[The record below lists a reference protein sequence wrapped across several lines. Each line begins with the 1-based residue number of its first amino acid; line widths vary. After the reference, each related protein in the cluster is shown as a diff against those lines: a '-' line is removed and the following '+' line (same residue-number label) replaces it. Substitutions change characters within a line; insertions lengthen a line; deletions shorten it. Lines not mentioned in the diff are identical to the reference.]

1 MLEAIGLTKCYASLP
16 AVSQVSFTVRPGEIL
31 GYLGPNGSGKSTTV
45 KMITG
50 LMEPTRGKVLF
61 HGNNIKDDLPAYKKV
76 LGYVPEEALLYP
88 YMTGWEYLEFVGI
101 LRGMDQ
107 KQLRKR
113 ADALLELFLLFPFRH
128 ATIASYSKGMR
139 QRILLIA
146 ALMHDPEIL
155 VFDEPLSGLDVT
167 SAMIFRKVVK
177 SLSEQGK
184 IILYCSHVLEVVEK
198 LCSHLLILSKGTV
211 AAHGSVSEVSRMTG
225 LATLEDSF
233 SHLVKEQES
242 GGRQRITGVPHFARS
257 GDRVQEISAGAGVLE
272 HVSTGLRQSVGSV
285 AFAASV
291 AKLSFVGLLVVGI
304 VSGELRAKW
313 IATFLVLGVLVWFGL
328 PYLTRGSD
336 FVTSA
341 LAVIDVALVLAVYKG
356 DVRIP

>member
-198 LCSHLLILSKGTV
+198 LCSHLLILSKGNV
-211 AAHGSVSEVSRMTG
+211 AAHGSVNDVSRMTG

-233 SHLVKEQES
+233 SHLVKEQDAE
-242 GGRQRITGVPHFARS
+242 QIAHDIVE
-257 GDRVQEISAGAGVLE
+257 VM
-272 HVSTGLRQSVGSV
+272 
-285 AFAASV
+285 AA
-291 AKLSFVGLLVVGI
+291 
-304 VSGELRAKW
+304 
-313 IATFLVLGVLVWFGL
+313 
-328 PYLTRGSD
+328 P
-336 FVTSA
+336 
-341 LAVIDVALVLAVYKG
+341 
-356 DVRIP
+356 

>member
-16 AVSQVSFTVRPGEIL
+16 AVRQVSFTVRPGEIL

-61 HGNNIKDDLPAYKKV
+61 HGNNIKDDLPGYKKV

-128 ATIASYSKGMR
+128 ATMASYSKGMR

-167 SAMIFRKVVK
+167 SAMIFRKVVR

-198 LCSHLLILSKGTV
+198 LCSHLLILNKGSV

-225 LATLEDSF
+225 LTTLEDSF
-233 SHLVKEQES
+233 SHLVKEQDAE
-242 GGRQRITGVPHFARS
+242 QIAHDIVE
-257 GDRVQEISAGAGVLE
+257 VM
-272 HVSTGLRQSVGSV
+272 
-285 AFAASV
+285 AA
-291 AKLSFVGLLVVGI
+291 
-304 VSGELRAKW
+304 
-313 IATFLVLGVLVWFGL
+313 
-328 PYLTRGSD
+328 P
-336 FVTSA
+336 
-341 LAVIDVALVLAVYKG
+341 
-356 DVRIP
+356 

>member
-1 MLEAIGLTKCYASLP
+1 MLEAIGLAKCYASIP
-16 AVSQVSFTVRPGEIL
+16 AVNQVSFTVRPGEIL

-61 HGNNIKDDLPAYKKV
+61 HGNNIKDDLPGYKKV

-101 LRGMDQ
+101 LRGMEQ

-128 ATIASYSKGMR
+128 ATMASYSKGMR

-211 AAHGSVSEVSRMTG
+211 AAHGSVNEVSRMTG

-233 SHLVKEQES
+233 SHLVKEQDAE
-242 GGRQRITGVPHFARS
+242 QIAHDIVE
-257 GDRVQEISAGAGVLE
+257 VM
-272 HVSTGLRQSVGSV
+272 
-285 AFAASV
+285 AA
-291 AKLSFVGLLVVGI
+291 
-304 VSGELRAKW
+304 
-313 IATFLVLGVLVWFGL
+313 
-328 PYLTRGSD
+328 P
-336 FVTSA
+336 
-341 LAVIDVALVLAVYKG
+341 
-356 DVRIP
+356 

>member
-211 AAHGSVSEVSRMTG
+211 AAHGSVNDVSRMTG

-233 SHLVKEQES
+233 SHLVKEQDAE
-242 GGRQRITGVPHFARS
+242 QIAHDIVE
-257 GDRVQEISAGAGVLE
+257 VM
-272 HVSTGLRQSVGSV
+272 
-285 AFAASV
+285 AA
-291 AKLSFVGLLVVGI
+291 
-304 VSGELRAKW
+304 
-313 IATFLVLGVLVWFGL
+313 
-328 PYLTRGSD
+328 P
-336 FVTSA
+336 
-341 LAVIDVALVLAVYKG
+341 
-356 DVRIP
+356 

>member
-16 AVSQVSFTVRPGEIL
+16 AVSQVSFAVRPGEIL

-45 KMITG
+45 KIITG
-50 LMEPTRGKVLF
+50 LMEPTRGEVLF

-113 ADALLELFLLFPFRH
+113 ADALLDLFLLFPFRH
-128 ATIASYSKGMR
+128 ATMASYSKGMR

-198 LCSHLLILSKGTV
+198 LCSHLLILSKGNV

-225 LATLEDSF
+225 LSTLEDSF
-233 SHLVKEQES
+233 SHLVKEQDAE
-242 GGRQRITGVPHFARS
+242 QIAHDIVE
-257 GDRVQEISAGAGVLE
+257 VM
-272 HVSTGLRQSVGSV
+272 
-285 AFAASV
+285 AA
-291 AKLSFVGLLVVGI
+291 
-304 VSGELRAKW
+304 
-313 IATFLVLGVLVWFGL
+313 
-328 PYLTRGSD
+328 P
-336 FVTSA
+336 
-341 LAVIDVALVLAVYKG
+341 
-356 DVRIP
+356 

>member
-1 MLEAIGLTKCYASLP
+1 
-16 AVSQVSFTVRPGEIL
+16 VSNVNFTVRPGEIL

-50 LMEPTRGKVLF
+50 LMEPTRGQVLF
-61 HGNNIKDDLPAYKKV
+61 RGANIKDDLPAYKRI
-76 LGYVPEEALLYP
+76 LGYVPEDALLYP

-107 KQLRKR
+107 KMLHKR
-113 ADALLELFLLFPFRH
+113 ADV
-128 ATIASYSKGMR
+128 
-139 QRILLIA
+139 LLIA

-177 SLSEQGK
+177 SLSDQGK

-198 LCSHLLILSKGTV
+198 LCSHLLILSKGNV

-233 SHLVKEQES
+233 SHLVQEQDAE
-242 GGRQRITGVPHFARS
+242 QIAHDIVE
-257 GDRVQEISAGAGVLE
+257 VM
-272 HVSTGLRQSVGSV
+272 
-285 AFAASV
+285 AA
-291 AKLSFVGLLVVGI
+291 
-304 VSGELRAKW
+304 
-313 IATFLVLGVLVWFGL
+313 
-328 PYLTRGSD
+328 P
-336 FVTSA
+336 
-341 LAVIDVALVLAVYKG
+341 
-356 DVRIP
+356 

>member
-16 AVSQVSFTVRPGEIL
+16 AVSQVSFSVRPGDIL

-61 HGNNIKDDLPAYKKV
+61 HGNNIKDDLPVYKKV

-198 LCSHLLILSKGTV
+198 LCSHLLILSKGNV
-211 AAHGSVSEVSRMTG
+211 AAHGSVNDVSRMTG

-233 SHLVKEQES
+233 SHLVKEQDAE
-242 GGRQRITGVPHFARS
+242 QIAHDIVE
-257 GDRVQEISAGAGVLE
+257 VM
-272 HVSTGLRQSVGSV
+272 
-285 AFAASV
+285 AA
-291 AKLSFVGLLVVGI
+291 
-304 VSGELRAKW
+304 
-313 IATFLVLGVLVWFGL
+313 
-328 PYLTRGSD
+328 P
-336 FVTSA
+336 
-341 LAVIDVALVLAVYKG
+341 
-356 DVRIP
+356 

>member
-1 MLEAIGLTKCYASLP
+1 MLEARGLTKCYASLP
-16 AVSQVSFTVRPGEIL
+16 AVSNVTFTVRPGEIL

-50 LMEPTRGKVLF
+50 LTEPTLGQVLF
-61 HGNNIKDDLPAYKKV
+61 RGANIKDDLPAYKRI
-76 LGYVPEEALLYP
+76 LGYVPEDALLYP

-101 LRGMDQ
+101 LRGMGQ
-107 KQLRKR
+107 KMLRKR

-139 QRILLIA
+139 QRVLLIA

-177 SLSEQGK
+177 SLSDQGK

-198 LCSHLLILSKGTV
+198 LCSHLLILNKGNV

-233 SHLVKEQES
+233 SHLVQEQDAE
-242 GGRQRITGVPHFARS
+242 QIAHDIVE
-257 GDRVQEISAGAGVLE
+257 VM
-272 HVSTGLRQSVGSV
+272 
-285 AFAASV
+285 AA
-291 AKLSFVGLLVVGI
+291 
-304 VSGELRAKW
+304 
-313 IATFLVLGVLVWFGL
+313 
-328 PYLTRGSD
+328 P
-336 FVTSA
+336 
-341 LAVIDVALVLAVYKG
+341 
-356 DVRIP
+356 